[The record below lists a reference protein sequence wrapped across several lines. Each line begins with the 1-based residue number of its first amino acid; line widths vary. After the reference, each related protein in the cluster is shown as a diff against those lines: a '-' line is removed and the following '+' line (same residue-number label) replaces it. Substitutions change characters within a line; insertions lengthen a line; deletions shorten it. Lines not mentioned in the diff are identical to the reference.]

1 MSTEEKNMKKFAR
14 TAILTNFIKK
24 TNAKWDHQDWIE
36 LCEKISAKYAP
47 IDFDQVGLILEERRR
62 KFLKK

>member
-1 MSTEEKNMKKFAR
+1 MSAKTDNLKKFAR
-14 TAILTNFIKK
+14 TAVLTNFIKK
-24 TNAKWDHQDWIE
+24 TNAKWDHDEWIE
-36 LCEKISAKYAP
+36 LCDKISAKYAP

>member
-1 MSTEEKNMKKFAR
+1 MSIEADNLKRFAR

-24 TNAKWDHQDWIE
+24 TNAKWNHAEWVE